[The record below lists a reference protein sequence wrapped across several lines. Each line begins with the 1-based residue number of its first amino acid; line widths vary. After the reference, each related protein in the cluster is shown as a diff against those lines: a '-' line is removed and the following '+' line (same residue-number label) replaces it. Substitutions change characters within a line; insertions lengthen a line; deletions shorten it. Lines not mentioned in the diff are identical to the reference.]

1 MNKRSKSIFLSGCI
15 VLAATIMVSMLC
27 IKDWSG
33 LTGLAFSTMLLA
45 EIVFFAGFIS
55 VEWIAEKTE
64 QVIARSAVYTLVCAY
79 AAANILVSI
88 LYIVFFKE
96 KVTSF
101 AVIQV
106 VLLAAAAIAVI
117 VSLTAGKSIYESN
130 DNTMKAVINVE
141 ALIERL
147 NQLAVSPACTDFSSS
162 LRKLSDDLRFTDI
175 SKSVQEDADISDVIS
190 AIEIES
196 GHSSEHTFET
206 IKTALIRLNSLI
218 EQRKLTVSASK
229 KGKI

>member
-1 MNKRSKSIFLSGCI
+1 MNKRSKSIFLSGFI
-15 VLAATIMVSMLC
+15 VFAATIMIAMLC
-27 IKDWSG
+27 IDDWSG
-33 LTGLAFSTMLLA
+33 LTGLAFSTMLFA
-45 EIVFFAGFIS
+45 EIVFFAGLIS

-64 QVIARSAVYTLVCAY
+64 QVIARSAVYTLVFGY

-88 LYIVFFKE
+88 LYIVFFKD

-117 VSLTAGKSIYESN
+117 VSLTAGKSIYQSN
-130 DNTMKAVINVE
+130 KNTMKAVINAE

-162 LRKLSDDLRFTDI
+162 LRKSSDDLRFTDI

-196 GHSSEHTFET
+196 NHSSERTFET

-218 EQRKLTVSASK
+218 EQRKLTVSASN